1 MSVFL
6 GIDPGALG
14 AVALIRRDGSVTFW
28 DTPVVHIKSG
38 KKTRTEMNAVAASM
52 LLSDIRDGNKDSVFV
67 TIEKVGAM
75 PGQGVT
81 SMFSFGKNF
90 GTWLGILAALK
101 LPHQQVAPVSWK
113 KRMMTD
119 MGKDKD
125 ASRVRAMQL
134 FPNAQRDLYLKKH
147 HGRADA
153 LLIAEYGRRQLGE
166 PQWEPAAE
174 VAGARTLF
182 Q

>member
-1 MSVFL
+1 VNHV
-6 GIDPGALG
+6 GIDPGASG
-14 AVALIRRDGSVTFW
+14 AVAIIKSDGSVIFW
-28 DTPVVHIKSG
+28 DTPVVQIKSG
-38 KKTRTEMNAVAASM
+38 KKTRTEMNAALAAM
-52 LLSDIRDGNKDSVFV
+52 ILSDLRDEKDSVFV

-101 LPHQQVAPVSWK
+101 LPYQQVSPISWK
-113 KRMMTD
+113 KREMAY

-125 ASRVRAMQL
+125 ASRVKAMQL

-153 LLIAEYGRRQLGE
+153 LLLADYGRKSIGVEIQV
-166 PQWEPAAE
+166 AAAQPE
-174 VAGARTLF
+174 TAGTLF
-182 Q
+182 

>member
-1 MSVFL
+1 MTHI
-6 GIDPGALG
+6 GIDPGAAG
-14 AVALIRRDGSVTFW
+14 AVALIRSDGSVTFW
-28 DTPVVHIKSG
+28 DTPIVQIKSG
-38 KKTRTEMNAVAASM
+38 KKTRTEMNAAAASM
-52 LLSDIRDGNKDSVFV
+52 LLSDIKDGNDGVFV

-101 LPHQQVAPVSWK
+101 LPHQQVAPISWK
-113 KRMMTD
+113 KKMMPD

-147 HGRADA
+147 HGRGDA
-153 LLIAEYGRRQLGE
+153 LLLAEYGRRTCG
-166 PQWEPAAE
+166 AE
-174 VAGARTLF
+174 IQVEEAQPEIADMLF
-182 Q
+182 R